1 MMLCSVTG
9 TLFATRKHA
18 RFEGHKLLVVREET
32 LDGTPIGA
40 DFLAI
45 DRANAGVG
53 ERVVVNKEGS
63 SARLILQD
71 EEIPVQAIIVA
82 VVDEIEVRPA

>member
-9 TLFATRKHA
+9 TLFATRKHH
-18 RFEGHKLLVVREET
+18 RFEGKKLLVVREEK
-32 LDGTPIGA
+32 LDGTPVGV

-53 ERVVVNKEGS
+53 DRVVVNKEGS

-82 VVDEIEVRPA
+82 VVDEIEVSPA